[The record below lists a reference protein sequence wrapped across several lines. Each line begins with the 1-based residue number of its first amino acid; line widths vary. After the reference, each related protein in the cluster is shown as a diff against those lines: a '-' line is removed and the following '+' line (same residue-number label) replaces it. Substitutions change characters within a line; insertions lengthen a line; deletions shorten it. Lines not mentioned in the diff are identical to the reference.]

1 MALPYLSVAFLLLL
15 IAVETLMG
23 DLGRAA
29 LLDEAALQI
38 RHSGGFGCDFYF
50 HAVKA
55 SGDHSHLKVYRLSF
69 EQQEV
74 RAYSFFKARGL
85 VIIWGHCKM
94 ERAENQ
100 ENCEVQENKS
110 G

>member
-29 LLDEAALQI
+29 LLEEAALQI

-55 SGDHSHLKVYRLSF
+55 SGDHSHL
-69 EQQEV
+69 
-74 RAYSFFKARGL
+74 
-85 VIIWGHCKM
+85 
-94 ERAENQ
+94 
-100 ENCEVQENKS
+100 
-110 G
+110 